1 MDEPILSGFCS
12 MLWALLAEDEPD
24 IIPFYEMVR
33 DCIET
38 VYTKGALTKEEFES
52 RYEKYWRENIL

>member
-1 MDEPILSGFCS
+1 
-12 MLWALLAEDEPD
+12 MLWALLAEDDPD